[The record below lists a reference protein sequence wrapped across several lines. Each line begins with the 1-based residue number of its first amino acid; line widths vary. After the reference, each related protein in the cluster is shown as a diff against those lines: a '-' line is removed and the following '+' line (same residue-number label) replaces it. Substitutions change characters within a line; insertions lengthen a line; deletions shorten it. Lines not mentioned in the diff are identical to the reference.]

1 MRLQRSCGRHQKGQ
15 LNLHY
20 RELIESTGSGS
31 GAIVQALSLLLQSF
45 NGVMAGSLAI
55 RQSKTILS
63 AKFGSTT
70 AGSQEL
76 NGD

>member
-45 NGVMAGSLAI
+45 NDIMAESFATGNQKRI
-55 RQSKTILS
+55 
-63 AKFGSTT
+63 
-70 AGSQEL
+70 
-76 NGD
+76 